1 MALSISEWV
10 RDNPLLVVLIGIGLI
25 LLFLVVVFFRKF
37 RIRRPSKAHRKDN
50 YFNDEFSGSV
60 IPGRKLV
67 KRRVTQI
74 FPLMAA
80 ENPNWPDYS
89 GLGGW
94 KIEPSLAAQMESD
107 PLRTAIV
114 YALFFEASD
123 YGRALK
129 DPTFSYETVRGF
141 VSEAVFLFRREFTL
155 AEVDVAVKE
164 WQAKEA
170 AAQAAASDP
179 SVSRWAVRPV
189 G

>member
-25 LLFLVVVFFRKF
+25 LLFFVIVFFRKF
-37 RIRRPSKAHRKDN
+37 RIRRPSKALRKDN

-60 IPGRKLV
+60 IPGRKLI

-80 ENPNWPDYS
+80 ENPDWPNYT

-94 KIEPSLAAQMESD
+94 RIEPSLAAQLETD
-107 PLRTAIV
+107 PLRAAVV
-114 YALFFEASD
+114 YALFFDSSD
-123 YGRALK
+123 YKRQLR
-129 DPTFSYETVRGF
+129 DPTFSYETMRGF
-141 VSEAVFLFRREFTL
+141 ISEAMFLFRREFTL
-155 AEVDVAVKE
+155 AEIDGAVKE

-170 AAQAAASDP
+170 AAQAAAPDP
-179 SVSRWAVRPV
+179 SASRWAVRPV

>member
-1 MALSISEWV
+1 MALSISEWI

-25 LLFLVVVFFRKF
+25 LLFLVIVFFRKF
-37 RIRRPSKAHRKDN
+37 RIRRPSKALRKDN

-80 ENPNWPDYS
+80 ENPDWPSYS

-94 KIEPSLAAQMESD
+94 RIEPSLAAQMETD
-107 PLRTAIV
+107 PLRAAIV
-114 YALFFEASD
+114 YALFFDASD
-123 YGRALK
+123 YRHRMN
-129 DPTFSYETVRGF
+129 DPTFSYETMRGF
-141 VSEAVFLFRREFTL
+141 ISEAMFLFRREFTL
-155 AEVDVAVKE
+155 AEIDVAVKDAL
-164 WQAKEA
+164 AKEA
-170 AAQAAASDP
+170 AAQAAAPDP
-179 SVSRWAVRPV
+179 SASRWTVRPV

>member
-1 MALSISEWV
+1 MELSLSEWV

-25 LLFLVVVFFRKF
+25 VLFFIVVFFRKF

-60 IPGRKLV
+60 IPGRKLM

-74 FPLMAA
+74 WPLMVG
-80 ENPNWPDYS
+80 ENPDWEDYS

-94 KIEPSLAAQMESD
+94 RIEPSLAAQMESD
-107 PLRTAIV
+107 PLRAAIV
-114 YALFFEASD
+114 YALFFEPSD
-123 YGRALK
+123 YQHRMK
-129 DPTFSYETVRGF
+129 DPTFSYETMRGF
-141 VSEAVFLFRREFTL
+141 ISEAMFLFRREFTL
-155 AEVDVAVKE
+155 EEIDVAVKE

-170 AAQAAASDP
+170 AAQAAAAEP
-179 SVSRWAVRPV
+179 SASRWATPPV